1 MAKQLDP
8 SEVDFRRTRGD
19 SSWFDPAWL
28 DGNPWLLTK
37 DEDFTAKPDTVR
49 ARLYNE
55 AAAKNMAARSKV
67 LGDGNIVFQTY
78 ERSPEEAER
87 ARAATEKR
95 NATRQANVKSGKTQ
109 PRGKKATVVAVPA

>member
-28 DGNPWLLTK
+28 DGNAWLLVAN
-37 DEDFTAKPDTVR
+37 EDFTAKADTVR

-55 AAAKNMAARSKV
+55 AAAKNLAARSKV

-78 ERSPEEAER
+78 ERSAEEAEK
-87 ARAATEKR
+87 ARLATEKR
-95 NATRQANVKSGKTQ
+95 NATRVANIKAGKTQ
-109 PRGKKATVVAVPA
+109 PRAKKSAQPA